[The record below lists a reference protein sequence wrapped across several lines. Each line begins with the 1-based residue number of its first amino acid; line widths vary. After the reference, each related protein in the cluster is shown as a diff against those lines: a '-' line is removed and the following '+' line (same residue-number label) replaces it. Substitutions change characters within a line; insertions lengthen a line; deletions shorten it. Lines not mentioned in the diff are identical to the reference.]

1 MGRVFSFE
9 IMPASF
15 VDAPLVDDRTE
26 RAGAFLTNAFRDSGR
41 WLMKSLACEDRL
53 LFVDSD
59 SARSDLGARFRR
71 TRPGPELDLVESFLQ
86 AMPLHIPRGCR
97 ATAFREPRLESG
109 FPDLVIVVWREN
121 ITHDWRAERV
131 SLKSHDLRLMHFLYK
146 TRRAREDELVACF
159 GRRVIAGIG
168 RLHDAEMIRL
178 LGASWTPRA
187 LRGSF
192 ATLKIIAVEA
202 KVGKWTKVLNQALLN
217 TWFASKSYVLVPHLP
232 PPPQLAEAQR
242 LGIGVCS
249 LDNRE
254 VREVPSEST
263 RLPRSYA
270 SWVLNDWAW
279 RYSQDVRGK
288 ME

>member
-1 MGRVFSFE
+1 
-9 IMPASF
+9 
-15 VDAPLVDDRTE
+15 
-26 RAGAFLTNAFRDSGR
+26 
-41 WLMKSLACEDRL
+41 MKSLACDARL

-59 SARSDLGARFRR
+59 SVRSGLGASFRR
-71 TRPGPELDLVESFLQ
+71 TRPGPELDLVESFLR

-109 FPDLVIVVWREN
+109 FPDLVIVVWREK
-121 ITHDWRAERV
+121 ITHDWRSERA
-131 SLKSHDLRLMHFLYK
+131 SLKSHDLRLMHFLHK

-159 GRRVIAGIG
+159 GRRAIASIG
-168 RLHDAEMIRL
+168 RLYDAAMIRL
-178 LGASWTPRA
+178 VGSAWTPCA
-187 LRGSF
+187 LRCSF
-192 ATLKIIAVEA
+192 ATSKIIAVEA
-202 KVGKWTKVLNQALLN
+202 KIGKWTEVLNQALLN

-232 PPPQLAEAQR
+232 SQPQLAEAQR

-249 LDNRE
+249 LDNRG
-254 VREVPSEST
+254 VREVDSKST

-279 RYSQDVRGK
+279 RYAQDVRGE